1 MDILT
6 TSLMTKIRILK
17 IVRMRTEGGGLFH
30 TPMIDILPG
39 RRNSI
44 KVKMTFSSNI
54 LVEVK

>member
-1 MDILT
+1 
-6 TSLMTKIRILK
+6 MTKISILK
-17 IVRMRTEGGGLFH
+17 IVRMRTESGGLFH
-30 TPMIDILPG
+30 TPMIDKLPV